1 MRGIVRG
8 VKRIVLPACLALAAA
23 ACAAGPPEP
32 GPLGVVEVGPGGFIE
47 VRSVSNLGGESPG
60 ASYRAAALAIDDYGP
75 IRGREVALVGMHDLC
90 EPGGG
95 QASSQTIAADARV
108 VGVIGTQC
116 SVTAV
121 EAIPAISEA
130 GMVMISPTNTAPALT
145 SDLQG
150 NRGSRQLPGYYRTAH
165 NDLITGRVV
174 AEFAFRERGL
184 RRMAAIH
191 DGDPYTSGL
200 AAAFEEAFHGLG
212 GEVVAVSVVS
222 KDAADAAA
230 AVAEVAAGDPDG
242 IFFPLFL
249 EAGAAVAQEI
259 AATASLA
266 GATLISADGVLE
278 AEFLQLPESEGLYIA
293 SPSLDFSGNT
303 NAATNE
309 SADQLLAVY
318 EQEYGEPPAT
328 SYWAHAYDAATLL
341 LTAIEQVAVEVG
353 DTLYIDRAALRR
365 ALSDT
370 AGFGGLTGALT
381 CDAFGDCGSG
391 GIQIVHHTDIGVTDI
406 TQLPVVYRGSR

>member
-1 MRGIVRG
+1 
-8 VKRIVLPACLALAAA
+8 A
-23 ACAAGPPEP
+23 
-32 GPLGVVEVGPGGFIE
+32 
-47 VRSVSNLGGESPG
+47 
-60 ASYRAAALAIDDYGP
+60 
-75 IRGREVALVGMHDLC
+75 
-90 EPGGG
+90 
-95 QASSQTIAADARV
+95 T
-108 VGVIGTQC
+108 
-116 SVTAV
+116 
-121 EAIPAISEA
+121 
-130 GMVMISPTNTAPALT
+130 
-145 SDLQG
+145 
-150 NRGSRQLPGYYRTAH
+150 
-165 NDLITGRVV
+165 
-174 AEFAFRERGL
+174 
-184 RRMAAIH
+184 
-191 DGDPYTSGL
+191 
-200 AAAFEEAFHGLG
+200 AFEEAFHGLG

-266 GATLISADGVLE
+266 GVTLISADGVLE
-278 AEFLQLPESEGLYIA
+278 VEFLQLPESEGIYIA

-309 SADQLLAVY
+309 SADQLIAVY

-353 DTLYIDRAALRR
+353 DRLVIDRAALRQ
-365 ALSDT
+365 ALSET
-370 AGFGGLTGALT
+370 AGFGGLTGALS

-391 GIQIVHHTDIGVTDI
+391 GIQIVHHTDAGVTDI
-406 TQLPVVYRGSR
+406 TRLPVVYRGSR

>member
-8 VKRIVLPACLALAAA
+8 MKRIVLPVCLALAAA

-75 IRGREVALVGMHDLC
+75 IKGRAVALVGMHDPC

-174 AEFAFRERGL
+174 AEFAYRELGL

-191 DGDPYTSGL
+191 DGDPYTIGSGD
-200 AAAFEEAFHGLG
+200 GLRG
-212 GEVVAVSVVS
+212 GVPRPRRRGRGRERRQQGRRRCRRRRGRRRRGRSRR
-222 KDAADAAA
+222 DLLPPLHRGGRGRR
-230 AVAEVAAGDPDG
+230 AGDRGDRQSGRRDVDLGRRHARGGVPPAARVG
-242 IFFPLFL
+242 
-249 EAGAAVAQEI
+249 GASTSRRPTSI
-259 AATASLA
+259 SAATP
-266 GATLISADGVLE
+266 TP
-278 AEFLQLPESEGLYIA
+278 LPTRAPINC
-293 SPSLDFSGNT
+293 SPPTSRSTGNR
-303 NAATNE
+303 
-309 SADQLLAVY
+309 
-318 EQEYGEPPAT
+318 P
-328 SYWAHAYDAATLL
+328 
-341 LTAIEQVAVEVG
+341 
-353 DTLYIDRAALRR
+353 RR
-365 ALSDT
+365 A
-370 AGFGGLTGALT
+370 TGPT
-381 CDAFGDCGSG
+381 PTTRPRSC
-391 GIQIVHHTDIGVTDI
+391 
-406 TQLPVVYRGSR
+406 